1 MEAVTIAQRS
11 PSRLRAAARSGFPY
25 WLILPALAILLLVV
39 AYPLGYSL
47 SKSFT
52 NLNLTVPGTQST
64 GLRNYSDILKDSEF
78 WNSAKVTGIFVAFA
92 VALEFVLGFVVAS
105 ALARMAR
112 MRRWVLPAVLLP
124 MMVTP
129 VVMGLMWKYMLSED
143 FGVVNWFFSIFG
155 LPVKDWLSNQ
165 STALPTL
172 IAIDIWMWTPF
183 MALILLAGLLSLPR
197 EPYEAAAIDGASRW
211 MILRR
216 VTLPLLRKVILVAVL
231 LRTVDALQTFDVLFV
246 TTKGGPGIKTELISY
261 YTYKQGLDFFQM
273 GYALALSWVLV
284 LVTLVVAVAYMR
296 FIPKRQ
302 KKLAF

>member
-1 MEAVTIAQRS
+1 VEAVTIAKRR
-11 PSRLRAAARSGFPY
+11 PSQLRAAARSWFPY

-52 NLNLTVPGTQST
+52 NLNLTAPGTQSI
-64 GLRNYSDILKDSEF
+64 GLRNYADILKDSEF

-92 VALEFVLGFVVAS
+92 VALEFVLGFAVAS
-105 ALARMAR
+105 ALARMAQ

-155 LPVKDWLSNQ
+155 LPVKDWLSDP

-172 IAIDIWMWTPF
+172 IAIDVWMWTPF

-216 VTLPLLRKVILVAVL
+216 VTLPLLRKVILVAIL
-231 LRTVDALQTFDVLFV
+231 LRTVDALQTFDVLYV
-246 TTKGGPGIKTELISY
+246 TTKGGPGIKTELISF

-284 LVTLVVAVAYMR
+284 LVTLIVALAYMR
-296 FIPKRQ
+296 FMPKRE